1 MASDDSSP
9 AELKPLGVMLP
20 PPLSLLFQ
28 AGLQGDAL
36 SWPGEGDCELSCTNT
51 VLIENCPSLAFNLL
65 CHLNLQFVLMN
76 WVSLKHFLIRYV
88 ILCFL
93 DMFWYSPA
101 SVTLV
106 TVRSVVMKRDAHMKT
121 LIYTDNL
128 IIYIQIAIQWR
139 EIQCLL
145 IVNNCMACTR
155 SFFQGQLGLSG
166 SGVEDYLAWA
176 RCGPPG
182 GPGCLSRMPSPS
194 GCSHTWAASI

>member
-36 SWPGEGDCELSCTNT
+36 SWPGEGNCELSCTNT

-101 SVTLV
+101 SVMLV

-139 EIQCLL
+139 EIHCLL

-155 SFFQGQLGLSG
+155 SFFQGQLALSG
-166 SGVEDYLAWA
+166 SGVEDYLAWGEV
-176 RCGPPG
+176 RTSG